1 MKKIL
6 SLFVLCS
13 FLAVGVTANACD
25 GHKKASK
32 ASTEVAKTPVT
43 TASTAVTKDAKKA
56 ECTPAEKA
64 ACVDKASTKAGC
76 GTEGV
81 KTTSTDATGAEKAK
95 SCCPKGAAKKTMAA
109 KKS

>member
-6 SLFVLCS
+6 SLFLVCS

-25 GHKKASK
+25 GHKKASSK

-43 TASTAVTKDAKKA
+43 TASTAVAKDAKK

-81 KTTSTDATGAEKAK
+81 KTTSTSKAK
-95 SCCPKGAAKKTMAA
+95 SCCPTGAKKTMAA

>member
-6 SLFVLCS
+6 SLFVLGS
-13 FLAVGVTANACD
+13 FLAIGVTANACD
-25 GHKKASK
+25 GHKKTMK

-43 TASTAVTKDAKKA
+43 TASTAVAKDAKK

-76 GTEGV
+76 GTDGV
-81 KTTSTDATGAEKAK
+81 KTTSTDATGAAKAK
-95 SCCPKGAAKKTMAA
+95 GCCSSAKKTMA

>member
-43 TASTAVTKDAKKA
+43 TASTAVAKDAKK

-64 ACVDKASTKAGC
+64 ACTPAQKAAC

-81 KTTSTDATGAEKAK
+81 KTTSTDATGAAKAK
-95 SCCPKGAAKKTMAA
+95 GCCSSAKKTMA